1 MIEASRIQKLLSD
14 QNAEIDRLKEEI
26 RQLRKDLSEV
36 DIGFYRFLPKQQAGL
51 LTALCR
57 REVATFDYL
66 DHFTEENG
74 HHNRYTGEMHQTLR
88 TKVTMWKMRNT
99 LRKYGI
105 EIKVLRSVGYSI
117 DDENKQKLTELIRG
131 IKK

>member
-1 MIEASRIQKLLSD
+1 MTEASRVQKLLID

-26 RQLRKDLSEV
+26 HQLRKDLSEV
-36 DIGFYRFLPKQQAGL
+36 DIGFSRFLPRQQAGL

-66 DHFTEENG
+66 DHFTEESG
-74 HHNRYTGEMHQTLR
+74 YHNRYSGEMHQTLR
-88 TKVTMWKMRNT
+88 TRVTMWKMRKT

-105 EIKVLRSVGYSI
+105 EINVLRGIGYSI
-117 DDENKQKLTELIRG
+117 DDENKQKLTELMKG
-131 IKK
+131 MKK